1 MSARADRPL
10 DIAHDSGFVEVA
22 DRCWVARHRLA
33 DVNVGVVG
41 GRDGLVLV
49 DTHSSAATARVVL
62 DQVRALGAGRVVGIV
77 NTHAHWDHVLG
88 TSTFVEAYDGPP
100 VVAHEETTATL
111 REHGQAMLAE
121 VGKELDV
128 TGTRVV
134 VPDRPFSSVT
144 SVDLG
149 DRLVEV
155 LHPGR
160 GHTVGDAVVR
170 VGDADLVLAG
180 DLVEES
186 GEQGGVPGFGDDCY
200 PLEWP
205 FTLDLLISMLGPD
218 TVVVPGHGRPVDR
231 EFVTEQRG
239 TIGHVAEMVR
249 DLAGRGT
256 RPQDMAAAA
265 EWPYPVEALTHAF
278 TRAFAHLPRGAR
290 ALPLL

>member
-41 GRDGLVLV
+41 GRDGLVVV
-49 DTHSSAATARVVL
+49 DTHSSAATARAVL
-62 DQVRALGAGRVVGIV
+62 DQVRTLGAGPVVAIV

-88 TSTFVEAYDGPP
+88 TSTFLEAYDAPP
-100 VVAHEETTATL
+100 VVAHEETAATL
-111 REHGQAMLAE
+111 REHGDAMLAE
-121 VGKELDV
+121 LGEELDL
-128 TGTRVV
+128 TGTTVV

-144 SVDLG
+144 SLDLG

-160 GHTVGDAVVR
+160 GHTAGDAVVR
-170 VGDADLVLAG
+170 VGDADLMLAG

-186 GEQGGVPGFGDDCY
+186 GARGGVPGFGDDCY

-205 FTLDLLISMLGPD
+205 ATLDLLLSMLGPD
-218 TVVVPGHGRPVDR
+218 TVVVPGHGLPVDR

-239 TIGHVAEMVR
+239 SIGMVARMVR

-256 RPQDMAAAA
+256 RPDEMATAA

-278 TRAFAHLPRGAR
+278 TRAFAHLPRGER
-290 ALPLL
+290 TLPLL

>member
-1 MSARADRPL
+1 MSARADRPF

-22 DRCWVARHRLA
+22 DRCWVARQRLA

-41 GRDGLVLV
+41 GRDGLVVV

-100 VVAHEETTATL
+100 VLAHEETTATL
-111 REHGQAMLAE
+111 REHGQAMLDE
-121 VGKELDV
+121 VGRELDV
-128 TGTRVV
+128 TGTTVV

-160 GHTVGDAVVR
+160 GHTAGDAVVR
-170 VGDADLVLAG
+170 VGDADLVLTG

-186 GEQGGVPGFGDDCY
+186 GGHGGVPGFGDDCY

-239 TIGHVAEMVR
+239 DIGLVAEMVR

-256 RPQDMAAAA
+256 RPEEMAAAA
-265 EWPYPVEALTHAF
+265 EWPYPVEALTYAF
-278 TRAFAHLPRGAR
+278 SRAFAQLPPGAR